1 MGAISKHVLADGEW
15 CAPTRELKNSKL
27 LKLVHQTRKIITD
40 SDRAPTVE
48 VAADQDD
55 VVMLVNR
62 KPDEVAAKDHIADA
76 IATELDMPS
85 RPQLERS
92 AIAPISLLAD
102 GSIASYPVYRD
113 SFRPLRVALAVM
125 LPLAAVA
132 AVLFVLLAR

>member
-1 MGAISKHVLADGEW
+1 MGAISKNVLGEGEW

-40 SDRAPTVE
+40 RATTETE
-48 VAADQDD
+48 VTTEQDD

-62 KPDEVAAKDHIADA
+62 KPEA
-76 IATELDMPS
+76 IAEGTQPGFEVDVELDESPA
-85 RPQLERS
+85 RDKLERS
-92 AIAPISLLAD
+92 AIAPISLMPD
-102 GSIASYPVYRD
+102 GSVASYPMYRD
-113 SFRPLRVALAVM
+113 TLRPVRLALAVL